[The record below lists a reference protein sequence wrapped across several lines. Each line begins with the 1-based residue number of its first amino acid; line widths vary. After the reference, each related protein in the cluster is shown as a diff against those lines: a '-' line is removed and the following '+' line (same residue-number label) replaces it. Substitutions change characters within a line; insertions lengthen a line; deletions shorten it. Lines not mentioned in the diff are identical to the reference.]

1 MNEVNSNIG
10 GEGNGGVILRECHL
24 GRDSLVAVTL
34 ILNRMSQST
43 EKLSEI
49 YCSLPQF
56 RIVKDK
62 VNIDNINSEEIIK
75 KATSLFEDAK
85 KNMIDGVKFIWDD
98 RWVHLRK
105 SNTEPIMRIY
115 AEAPDKAQALELIH
129 KVKKLI

>member
-1 MNEVNSNIG
+1 
-10 GEGNGGVILRECHL
+10 
-24 GRDSLVAVTL
+24 
-34 ILNRMSQST
+34 MSQST

-75 KATSLFEDAK
+75 NATSLFEDSE
-85 KNMIDGVKFIWDD
+85 KNTIDGVKFIWDD

-129 KVKKLI
+129 KVKTLI